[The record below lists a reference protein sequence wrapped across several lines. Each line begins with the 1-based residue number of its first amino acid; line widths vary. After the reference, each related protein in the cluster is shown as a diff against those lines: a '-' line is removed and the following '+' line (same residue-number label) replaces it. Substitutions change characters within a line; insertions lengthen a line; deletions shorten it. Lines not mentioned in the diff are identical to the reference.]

1 MKKTTK
7 LIILLIVLGLCFG
20 VGFIGNLDI
29 VNSIDNEVGYK
40 DIGSDIKKNNENK
53 QGEEVT
59 TEKLSSEDVEL
70 RKEIGKYDDNAADF
84 KTNSVEKVGSN
95 IHDIRFL
102 EVDAVSNYEN
112 VIYKNDKNDIFKYDI
127 KTGELRY
134 ALIESAIVQK
144 TKDSIDIDVAQ
155 KIAEEYVS
163 KKCNIKEYTIDLSQE
178 TSEGFEFSY
187 RRYIGCY
194 KTADVFAVNISF
206 LGDITY
212 IIDNTHI
219 FKNIDISKFQVEED
233 LINSKILEIKDYLK
247 DGMHFYEDS
256 VLIMLEDDQLRLRYQ
271 IRQGTSVGTYSV
283 SLE

>member
-187 RRYIGCY
+187 RR
-194 KTADVFAVNISF
+194 
-206 LGDITY
+206 
-212 IIDNTHI
+212 
-219 FKNIDISKFQVEED
+219 
-233 LINSKILEIKDYLK
+233 
-247 DGMHFYEDS
+247 
-256 VLIMLEDDQLRLRYQ
+256 
-271 IRQGTSVGTYSV
+271 
-283 SLE
+283 